1 MKAPKERALL
11 MWIVYAL
18 LAALAGA
25 TLVTLTKVGLKN
37 VDHSL
42 ALAVQS
48 VLILVIAW
56 GAVAVRGQFS
66 EIGNIDRKAWI
77 CLLLAGVV
85 TSASYL
91 LLFQALKLGE
101 VSRVAP
107 LVHTLPEIEFH
118 ASQLKLGEVSRV
130 APLDRLSLVFAIALG
145 VVFLKEEVNAKVI
158 IGGALMAAGAL
169 LIAVAGK

>member
-1 MKAPKERALL
+1 MKAPKERRRALL
-11 MWIVYAL
+11 IWIVYAL

-56 GAVAVRGQFS
+56 GAVAVRGQFR

-91 LLFQALKLGE
+91 LLFRALKLGD
-101 VSRVAP
+101 
-107 LVHTLPEIEFH
+107 
-118 ASQLKLGEVSRV
+118 VSRV
-130 APLDRLSLVFAIALG
+130 APLDRLSLVFAILLG
-145 VVFLKEEVNAKVI
+145 RSSSRRRSTPRSSS
-158 IGGALMAAGAL
+158 AAR
-169 LIAVAGK
+169 

>member
-107 LVHTLPEIEFH
+107 L
-118 ASQLKLGEVSRV
+118 
-130 APLDRLSLVFAIALG
+130 DRLSLVFAIALG

>member
-1 MKAPKERALL
+1 

-25 TLVTLTKVGLKN
+25 TLMTLTKASLKN

-56 GAVAVRGQFS
+56 GAVAVRGQFG
-66 EIGNIDRKAWI
+66 EIGNIDRKTWI
-77 CLLLAGVV
+77 YLLLAGVV

-91 LLFQALKLGE
+91 LLFRALKLGD
-101 VSRVAP
+101 
-107 LVHTLPEIEFH
+107 
-118 ASQLKLGEVSRV
+118 VSRV
-130 APLDRLSLVFAIALG
+130 APLDRLSLVFAIVLG
-145 VVFLKEEVNAKVI
+145 VVLLKEEVNAKVI
-158 IGGALMAAGAL
+158 VGGALMAAGAL
-169 LIAVAGK
+169 C